1 MSLELLDWRR
11 RTFDLYARVRELAH
25 DDPAAAHRSWVSGR
39 DVLFGEHPQSPLLP
53 EHRSGFAGFDVA
65 PYDPE
70 YRFEVAVDPAPAER
84 FEVETGTDGRVAFD
98 RLGVVELP
106 GLGSLDVWWLVGY
119 GGGVFVPFR
128 DGTSGREGYGG
139 GRYLLDTVKGADLG
153 GSAAGDTNR
162 RVARL
167 VIDLN
172 FAYHPSC
179 AYDPAWACPLAPR
192 GNWLAADVPVGERYT
207 GPWAEKAL
215 VV

>member
-1 MSLELLDWRR
+1 MPLDLLDWRR
-11 RTFDLYARVRELAH
+11 RTFDLYAQVRHLAH
-25 DDPAAAHRSWVSGR
+25 DDPVAAHQTWVSGR
-39 DVLFGEHPQSPLLP
+39 DTLFGKHPQSPLIA
-53 EHRSGFAGFDVA
+53 EHRSVFTGLDVA
-65 PYDPE
+65 PYDPA
-70 YRFEVAVDPAPAER
+70 YRFHALVEPAPAER

-98 RLGVVELP
+98 RLGVAQLP

-128 DGTSGREGYGG
+128 DGTSGGDGYGG

-153 GSAAGDTNR
+153 GSAAGEPG
-162 RVARL
+162 RL

-207 GPWAEKAL
+207 GPWAEDPA
-215 VV
+215 V